1 MPVRLAE
8 ADSCFNSFD
17 SLTFDESIDD
27 GAAAAAAEVLLLPTA
42 THHRAIQSFG
52 EVLPTNT
59 RLSMCKSQIPTLSF
73 TNIEKIQ
80 IEIQKY

>member
-27 GAAAAAAEVLLLPTA
+27 GAATAAEVLLLPTA

-59 RLSMCKSQIPTLSF
+59 KLSMCKSQIPTLSF

>member
-27 GAAAAAAEVLLLPTA
+27 GAVAEVLLLPTA